1 LHICRP
7 LCLSPLASLHYLPI
21 RVSLNTHQ
29 CPVDFL
35 PSIFHFLRHQR
46 LSHHQIWTTILA
58 GYRTRRIRV
67 LPICHPHSSPSQTLS
82 RQLCHLK
89 CHLGQ
94 VSQQMWLPMPGM
106 SQQMPSPL
114 HHQHSPLQQ
123 SPYDLSFPMASPLS
137 HTRSERSHSLQT
149 STSLS
154 LSTGLPSPEQSP
166 REAYHRADSPGH
178 ADLNLYGWMNPDG
191 TWKCAYPGCTSRAVF
206 TRGCDLRKHH
216 KRHTKS
222 FFCRYPGCT
231 QSSGGGFSSKKDL
244 ARHEAKHNPGVVC
257 EWSGCDRIFSRV
269 DNMVCD
275 PPLLSPTCGGAVI
288 LVGVLTF
295 SLQRD
300 HVKRIHLK
308 AQRGAVTKVSRRFDL
323 TA

>member
-1 LHICRP
+1 MSFPAGQPSLPSHSSLSQYSPISCRFP
-7 LCLSPLASLHYLPI
+7 SFNLPFPSSSKTLSSSTMDNNPGRIPYSAYQSSAYLPPTQQPLPD
-21 RVSLNTHQ
+21 SFPAT
-29 CPVDFL
+29 L
-35 PSIFHFLRHQR
+35 PSQMP
-46 LSHHQIWTTILA
+46 SWT
-58 GYRTRRIRV
+58 
-67 LPICHPHSSPSQTLS
+67 HPFDASTPVT
-82 RQLCHLK
+82 
-89 CHLGQ
+89 
-94 VSQQMWLPMPGM
+94 QQMWLPMPGM

-123 SPYDLSFPMASPLS
+123 SPYDMSFPMASPLS

-269 DNMVCD
+269 DNMVRFHFFIFH
-275 PPLLSPTCGGAVI
+275 GAQRFSAT
-288 LVGVLTF
+288 VLTF
-295 SLQRD
+295 SLTEGPCKTDTSQSSS
-300 HVKRIHLK
+300 
-308 AQRGAVTKVSRRFDL
+308 RGSDKSKSMFPA
-323 TA
+323 